1 MRNLHPDTLARL
13 KTSHKRCKLVAL
25 NLTPNPVYLT
35 DAPVDIEYDNN
46 LYLAN
51 GLLLKMGNF
60 KQTIDIRVGSLPIEF
75 SAVTPEMVALLL
87 GSPQDARDVSV
98 LLAILN
104 DDYSIAGL
112 PIIMSSMIVDGEPKI
127 IDDPSKGVA
136 TIKQKI
142 SSEFANWK
150 MTNGRRTTESSQK
163 KHFPN
168 DTGLAFAAEAGKEHK
183 WGRK

>member
-25 NLTPNPVYLT
+25 QLTPIPVYLT
-35 DAPVDIEYDNN
+35 DAPVDIVFDGKT
-46 LYLAN
+46 YLAN

-60 KQTIDIRVGSLPIEF
+60 KQTIDIRVSSKDIVF
-75 SAVTPEMVALLL
+75 SAVTPEMVAVLL
-87 GSPQDARDVSV
+87 GSPQHGNDVSV

-104 DDYSIAGL
+104 DDYSIAGN
-112 PIIMSSMIVDGEPKI
+112 PIIMSSMIVDGNPKI
-127 IDDPSKGVA
+127 TDDPVKGVA
-136 TIKQKI
+136 TITQKV

-163 KHFPN
+163 LHFPN